1 MRVKM
6 TKSEFDSLSYVDA
19 GVDVA
24 AAESTVKAFSEIAM
38 KTMRPEVLSGVGPFA
53 GLFNLPTGF
62 QEPVL
67 VASADGVGTKIL
79 IATALDRF
87 DSVGADLVNHCVNDI
102 LTVGARPLFFMD
114 YLATADLSQSQ
125 RIDIVS
131 GVGSACAQQ
140 NVALLGGETADMPD
154 MYRSGDFDLAGF
166 IVGIVDRSKIIDG
179 KKINI
184 GDVLV
189 ALPSSGLQTNG
200 YSLVRKIWSL
210 GKGLGSD
217 HDKQILQKKFPLL
230 NRSLGDE
237 LLATHQSFLPD
248 LDTYLEEIHGIAHIT
263 GGGIGGNL
271 SRLFEHDK
279 SNGMYA
285 WIDTGSWEIPNIFKV
300 IQEAGSVAD
309 SEMFGAFNMGV
320 GIIVVVKE
328 VVAQKI
334 ISEVEGSWLVGEIR
348 KAESQQKSV
357 EGLPE

>member
-1 MRVKM
+1 VKVKM
-6 TKSEFDSLSYVDA
+6 SKSEFESLSYVDA
-19 GVDVA
+19 GVDVG
-24 AAESTVKAFSEIAM
+24 AAELTVKAYSEIAM

-114 YLATADLSQSQ
+114 YLATADLSQEQ
-125 RIDIVS
+125 RIKIVS
-131 GVGSACAQQ
+131 GIGNACAEQ

-166 IVGIVDRSKIIDG
+166 IVGIVDRAKIIDG
-179 KKINI
+179 KKIGI

-189 ALPSSGLQTNG
+189 ALPSGGLQTNG

-210 GKGLGSD
+210 GKDLGFD
-217 HDKQILQKKFPLL
+217 HDQEILQKEIPSL
-230 NRSLGDE
+230 NGSLGDA
-237 LLATHQSFLPD
+237 LLATHRSFLSDFEP
-248 LDTYLEEIHGIAHIT
+248 YLEQIHGIAHIT

-271 SRLFEHDK
+271 SRLFEHDG
-279 SNGMYA
+279 SSYMSA
-285 WIDTGSWEIPNIFKV
+285 WIDRESWEIPNIFKV
-300 IQEAGSVAD
+300 IQDTGAIED
-309 SEMFGAFNMGV
+309 SEMFGAFNMGI
-320 GIIVVVKE
+320 GIIVVVNE
-328 VVAQKI
+328 AVARKI
-334 ISEVEGSWLVGEIR
+334 VSEVEGSWVVGEIK
-348 KAESQQKSV
+348 KAESWHKTV
-357 EGLPE
+357 EGLPK

>member
-1 MRVKM
+1 MKVKM
-6 TKSEFDSLSYVDA
+6 SKSEFESLSYMDA
-19 GVDVA
+19 GVDVD
-24 AAESTVKAFSEIAM
+24 AAENTVKAFSEIAM
-38 KTMRPEVLSGVGPFA
+38 KTMRPEVLSGVGLFA

-62 QEPVL
+62 KEPVL

-131 GVGSACAQQ
+131 GIGNACALQ
-140 NVALLGGETADMPD
+140 NIALLGGETADMPD

-166 IVGIVDRSKIIDG
+166 IVGIVDRAKIIDG
-179 KKINI
+179 KRMVI

-189 ALPSSGLQTNG
+189 ALPSGGLQTNG

-210 GKGLGSD
+210 GKGRGIE
-217 HDKQILQKKFPLL
+217 HDNQILQKKFSSLERP
-230 NRSLGDE
+230 LGDE
-237 LLATHQSFLPD
+237 LLAIHRSFLPD
-248 LDTYLEEIHGIAHIT
+248 LEEYLDEIDGIAHIT

-271 SRLFEHDK
+271 SRLFGHEE
-279 SNGMYA
+279 SNGMSA
-285 WIDTGSWEIPNIFKV
+285 WIDRDSWEIPNIFKV
-300 IQEAGSVAD
+300 IQEAGAVED
-309 SEMFGAFNMGV
+309 TEMFKAFNMGV

-328 VVAQKI
+328 NIARKI
-334 ISEVEGSWLVGEIR
+334 LSEVDGSWLIGEIK
-348 KAESQQKSV
+348 KAENQQDTV

>member
-1 MRVKM
+1 MKVKM
-6 TKSEFDSLSYVDA
+6 SKSEFESLSYVDA
-19 GVDVA
+19 GVDVE
-24 AAESTVKAFSEIAM
+24 AAELTVKAFSEIAM

-53 GLFNLPTGF
+53 GLFSLPTGF

-114 YLATADLSQSQ
+114 YLATADLSQAQ

-131 GVGSACAQQ
+131 GVGNACAEQ

-166 IVGIVDRSKIIDG
+166 IVGIVDRAKIIDG
-179 KKINI
+179 KKIDI

-189 ALPSSGLQTNG
+189 ALPSGGLQTNG
-200 YSLVRKIWSL
+200 YSLVRKIWSIGKDL
-210 GKGLGSD
+210 GFE
-217 HDKQILQKKFPLL
+217 HDRQILQKEFPSLGG
-230 NRSLGDE
+230 SLGDA
-237 LLATHQSFLPD
+237 LLATHRSFLSD
-248 LDTYLEEIHGIAHIT
+248 LDPYLEQIHGIAHIT

-271 SRLFEHDK
+271 SRLFGHDK
-279 SNGMYA
+279 SNGKSA
-285 WIDTGSWEIPNIFKV
+285 WIDTDSWQIPSIFKV
-300 IQEAGSVAD
+300 IQEAGSIED

-320 GIIVVVKE
+320 GIIIVVKE
-328 VVAQKI
+328 NIASKI
-334 ISEVEGSWLVGEIR
+334 INEVEGSWLVGEIK
-348 KAESQQKSV
+348 KAENLQKFV
-357 EGLPE
+357 EGLPD